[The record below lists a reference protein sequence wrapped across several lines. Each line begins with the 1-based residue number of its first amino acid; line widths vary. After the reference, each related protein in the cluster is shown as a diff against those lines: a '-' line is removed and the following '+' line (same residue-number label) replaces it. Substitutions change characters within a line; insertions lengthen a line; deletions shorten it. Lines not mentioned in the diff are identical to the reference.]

1 MKLEEKCKTL
11 SLETSRL
18 QDRCPVVGK
27 TLLPIRYHL
36 LSLRHEKI
44 SLLSECESLRH
55 RAAQWEE
62 EEGRKAKTVEC
73 QSVPTKTFPNIDSQ
87 ALLSMGVLQLRN
99 LNMKQ
104 LINTGILHTKL
115 WVKLLHRGQH

>member
-18 QDRCPVVGK
+18 QDEMSSCEQDLVTHK
-27 TLLPIRYHL
+27 ISLAE
-36 LSLRHEKI
+36 LRHEKI

-62 EEGRKAKTVEC
+62 EEEKAKTVGM
-73 QSVPTKTFPNIDSQ
+73 SKRS
-87 ALLSMGVLQLRN
+87 
-99 LNMKQ
+99 
-104 LINTGILHTKL
+104 H
-115 WVKLLHRGQH
+115 